1 MIDIL
6 KDGNPIY
13 RPLEIESSISSDGE
27 ITVQAYNSSNGEIA
41 NVGVYIGAAK
51 NLGEGS
57 LPADF
62 SPHVDYNNLLEW
74 GNKSLREGGYGGL
87 ILVRPN
93 ESDIYFSSKNGGS
106 RSKKIRLGNLG
117 AGDSITFN
125 LRLETPSSVSSR
137 RLYVSVNVE

>member
-6 KDGNPIY
+6 YNGNAIY
-13 RPLEIESSISSDGE
+13 RPLEIESSISADGE
-27 ITVQAYNSSNGEIA
+27 ITIQAYNSSNGDIT

-62 SPHVDYNNLLEW
+62 APHIDYNNLLEW
-74 GNKSLREGGYGGL
+74 GNKSIREGTYGGL
-87 ILVRPN
+87 LLVRSN
-93 ESDIYFSSKNGGS
+93 EPDIYFSSKNGGS
-106 RSKKIRLGNLG
+106 RSKKIRLGSLA

-125 LRLETPSSVSSR
+125 LRLETPNNISSR
-137 RLYVSVNVE
+137 RLYISVNVE